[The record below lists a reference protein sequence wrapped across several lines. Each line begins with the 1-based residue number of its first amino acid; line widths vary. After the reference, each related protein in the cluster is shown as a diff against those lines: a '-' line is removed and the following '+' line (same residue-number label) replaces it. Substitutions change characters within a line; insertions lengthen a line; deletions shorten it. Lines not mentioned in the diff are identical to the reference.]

1 MSNSSKRKL
10 IINDDD
16 LSIDIIDNSTKKLQ
30 SNVVAKGSS
39 GKLDASG
46 INKLS
51 KQLGLSALPTSP
63 FFSRS
68 SVAKI
73 RTKENSSEQRWKLN
87 QLAKSNVRKRKPISD
102 SSIAVAKKIPS
113 LESAAWFSDDI
124 LGNDSSAKAFQL
136 TSDGEYESDHSSAKA
151 FQLTS
156 DGEYESDHDRR
167 CTRSSTLFSLDV
179 DAVAERI
186 HSDVSVTAGCN
197 VGRKAIPV
205 NIDNLF
211 STNSSDAEDN
221 VPASITLSR
230 MHVSPP
236 IPSMFLDI
244 VDLRK
249 NSCCG
254 YSYIIRLVDPSD
266 R

>member
-1 MSNSSKRKL
+1 MTNSSKLKL

-16 LSIDIIDNSTKKLQ
+16 QSTDIIDNSTKKLQ

-46 INKLS
+46 IKKLS

-73 RTKENSSEQRWKLN
+73 RMKENSSEQRRKLM
-87 QLAKSNVRKRKPISD
+87 QLAKSKVRKRKPISD

-124 LGNDSSAKAFQL
+124 FGNDSSAKAFQL
-136 TSDGEYESDHSSAKA
+136 TSDGEYESD
-151 FQLTS
+151 
-156 DGEYESDHDRR
+156 YVRR
-167 CTRSSTLFSLDV
+167 CTPSSTLFSLGV

-186 HSDVSVTAGCN
+186 HSDISVTAGCY
-197 VGRKAIPV
+197 VARKAIPV

-221 VPASITLSR
+221 VPASITMCR

-236 IPSMFLDI
+236 IPSSQCSWTLWTYVKI
-244 VDLRK
+244 
-249 NSCCG
+249 
-254 YSYIIRLVDPSD
+254 LVVVTVTLFV
-266 R
+266 

>member
-1 MSNSSKRKL
+1 MSNSSKHKL

-63 FFSRS
+63 FFSQS

-73 RTKENSSEQRWKLN
+73 RTKENSSKQRRKLN
-87 QLAKSNVRKRKPISD
+87 QLAKSKVRKRKPISD

-124 LGNDSSAKAFQL
+124 L
-136 TSDGEYESDHSSAKA
+136 
-151 FQLTS
+151 
-156 DGEYESDHDRR
+156 
-167 CTRSSTLFSLDV
+167 V
-179 DAVAERI
+179 
-186 HSDVSVTAGCN
+186 
-197 VGRKAIPV
+197 
-205 NIDNLF
+205 
-211 STNSSDAEDN
+211 
-221 VPASITLSR
+221 
-230 MHVSPP
+230 
-236 IPSMFLDI
+236 
-244 VDLRK
+244 
-249 NSCCG
+249 
-254 YSYIIRLVDPSD
+254 
-266 R
+266 